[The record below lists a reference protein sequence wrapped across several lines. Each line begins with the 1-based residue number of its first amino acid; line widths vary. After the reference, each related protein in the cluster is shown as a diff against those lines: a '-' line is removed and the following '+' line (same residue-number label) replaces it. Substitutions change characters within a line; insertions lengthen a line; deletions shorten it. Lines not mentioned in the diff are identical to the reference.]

1 MKFLKFIVAFMGI
14 LIFLGTTTIIYI
26 VFDKFN
32 FKQIFNDEQNNN
44 INNLDLNEGSEII
57 NSNILDDKLVLLIKL
72 DKAYKIIIYDLKK
85 NRKTNVINI
94 N

>member
-14 LIFLGTTTIIYI
+14 LIFLGTTAIIYI

-32 FKQIFNDEQNNN
+32 FKQIFNDEQNHN

-57 NSNILDDKLVLLIKL
+57 NSNILDDKLVLLIKV
-72 DKAYKIIIYDLKK
+72 DKTYKIIIYDLKK
-85 NRKTNVINI
+85 NKKTNVINI

>member
-14 LIFLGTTTIIYI
+14 LIFLGTTNIIYI